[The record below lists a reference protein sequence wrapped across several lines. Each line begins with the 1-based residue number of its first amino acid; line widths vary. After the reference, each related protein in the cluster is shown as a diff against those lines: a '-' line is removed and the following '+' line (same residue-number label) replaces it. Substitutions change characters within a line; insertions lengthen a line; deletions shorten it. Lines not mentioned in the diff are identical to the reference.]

1 MKFVDEKEQEQWYEG
16 IISSYNVITG
26 KYSVYF
32 LYDRVTEEASYN
44 DEDMEIID

>member
-32 LYDRVTEEASYN
+32 SYDGVTEEASYD

>member
-1 MKFVDEKEQEQWYEG
+1 MKKNRNNEWYEG

-32 LYDRVTEEASYN
+32 SYDIVTEEVSY
-44 DEDMEIID
+44 DDKDMEIID

>member
-1 MKFVDEKEQEQWYEG
+1 MKFVNEKEQEQWYEG

-32 LYDRVTEEASYN
+32 PYDRVTEEVSY
-44 DEDMEIID
+44 DDKDMEIID